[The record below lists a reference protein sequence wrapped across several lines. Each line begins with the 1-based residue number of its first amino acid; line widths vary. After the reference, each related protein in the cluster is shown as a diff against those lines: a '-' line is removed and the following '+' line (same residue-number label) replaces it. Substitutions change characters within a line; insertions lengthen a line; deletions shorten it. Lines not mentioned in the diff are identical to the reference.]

1 MQTDNYD
8 WKTDHRHETPAN
20 LTRQVAVTLVS
31 TLKFCSELT
40 PKTHTGFSYTGCMF
54 FLFLNV
60 HFNWDLLC

>member
-20 LTRQVAVTLVS
+20 LKAS
-31 TLKFCSELT
+31 CSHISLN
-40 PKTHTGFSYTGCMF
+40 PKILFRINPQNTYRVQLYWVYV
-54 FLFLNV
+54 FLLLNV